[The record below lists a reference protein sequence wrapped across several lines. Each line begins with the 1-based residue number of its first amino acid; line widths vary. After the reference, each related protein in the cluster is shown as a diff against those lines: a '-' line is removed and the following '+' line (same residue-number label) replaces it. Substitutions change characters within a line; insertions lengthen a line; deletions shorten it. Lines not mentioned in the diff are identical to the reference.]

1 LVRAFVFDVCFSQ
14 EQKEGEKVSFGNGNG
29 NGEIVISTPLRTAIG
44 TYGGALKDTPAT
56 DLGATVGKEVLSRS
70 GIEGEQVDQII
81 VGNILSAGQG
91 MNPGRQVGMKTGL
104 PVTTPGLTLNRM
116 CGSGL
121 QAIISAAQEVALG
134 DADVVMAGGIE
145 NMDRAPFL
153 LDKAR
158 YGYRMGMPKVDM
170 YDHMVFDGLWDVF
183 NDYHMGVTAENVA
196 EEYGITREESDA
208 YAVRSHQR
216 AAQANEE
223 ELFDG
228 QIVPVEVK
236 QKKETVQF
244 TTDEHVRANASV
256 EGLQKLKT
264 IFKKEGGTVTAANA
278 SGINDGAAMML
289 VTGEKRAEELGLP
302 VAGRLVSA
310 AVAGVEPSVMGTGM
324 IPASRMAMKKAGLSV
339 DDLDAVE
346 ANEAF
351 ASIAIAVG
359 RELEVPEEK
368 LNPVGGAVALGH
380 PIGATGAVLT
390 VKILHHL
397 ERTGGRYGLV
407 TLCIGGGMGIAAI
420 FERI

>member
-1 LVRAFVFDVCFSQ
+1 M
-14 EQKEGEKVSFGNGNG
+14 SFGNGNG
-29 NGEIVISTPLRTAIG
+29 NGEIVISTPLRTGIG
-44 TYGGALKDTPAT
+44 TFGGALKDVPAT
-56 DLGATVGKEVLSRS
+56 VLGATVGQEILSRS
-70 GIEGEQVDQII
+70 GIEGEQVDQVI

-91 MNPGRQVGMKTGL
+91 MNPGRQVGIKSGL
-104 PVTTPGLTLNRM
+104 PVEVPGMTLNRM

-134 DADVVMAGGIE
+134 DADVILAGGIE
-145 NMDRAPFL
+145 NMDKAPFL
-153 LDKAR
+153 LNKGR
-158 YGYRMGMPKVDM
+158 YGYRMGMPKADI
-170 YDHMVFDGLWDVF
+170 YDHMVYDGLWDIF

-196 EEYGITREESDA
+196 EEYGITREDSDA

-216 AAQANEE
+216 AAKAHDEE
-223 ELFDG
+223 MFDH

-236 QKKETVQF
+236 QKRETVQF
-244 TTDEHVRANASV
+244 TNDEHVRPNATV
-256 EGLQKLKT
+256 EGLGKLKPV
-264 IFKKEGGTVTAANA
+264 FKKDGGTVTAGNA

-289 VTGEKRAEELGLP
+289 VTSDRKAGELGLP

-310 AVAGVEPSVMGTGM
+310 AVAGVDPSVMGTGM
-324 IPASRMAMKKAGLSV
+324 IPASRLAMKKAGLTV

-390 VKILHHL
+390 VKLLHHL
-397 ERTGGRYGLV
+397 DRTGGQYGLV
-407 TLCIGGGMGIAAI
+407 TLCIGGGEGRHPPLARHAL
-420 FERI
+420 ENRQ

>member
-1 LVRAFVFDVCFSQ
+1 M
-14 EQKEGEKVSFGNGNG
+14 SFGNGNG
-29 NGEIVISTPLRTAIG
+29 NGEIVISTPLRTGIG
-44 TYGGALKDTPAT
+44 TFGGSLKEVPAT
-56 DLGATVGKEVLSRS
+56 DLGATVGREVLSRS
-70 GIEGEQVDQII
+70 GIEGEQVDQVII
-81 VGNILSAGQG
+81 GNILSAGQG
-91 MNPGRQVGMKTGL
+91 MNPGRQVGIKSGV
-104 PVTTPGLTLNRM
+104 PVQAPGLTLNRM

-121 QAIISAAQEVALG
+121 QAIVSAAQEIALG
-134 DADVVMAGGIE
+134 DADVVLAGGIE

-153 LDKAR
+153 MPKAR
-158 YGYRMGMPKVDM
+158 YGYRMGMPKADI
-170 YDHMVFDGLWDVF
+170 YDHMVYDGLWDIF
-183 NDYHMGVTAENVA
+183 NDYHMGITAENVA

-216 AAQANEE
+216 AAKAHEE
-223 ELFDG
+223 EVFEG
-228 QIVPVEVK
+228 QIVPVEIK
-236 QKKETVQF
+236 QKKETVQY
-244 TTDEHVRANASV
+244 TADEHIRTNASV
-256 EGLQKLKT
+256 EGLGKLKPV
-264 IFKKEGGTVTAANA
+264 FKKDGGTVTAGNA
-278 SGINDGAAMML
+278 SGVNDGAALML
-289 VTGEKRAEELGLP
+289 VTSDRKAEELGLS

-324 IPASRMAMKKAGLSV
+324 IPASQAAMKKAGLSV

-351 ASIAIAVG
+351 ASVAIAVG

-407 TLCIGGGMGIAAI
+407 TLCIGGGMGIAAV
-420 FERI
+420 FERV

>member
-1 LVRAFVFDVCFSQ
+1 M
-14 EQKEGEKVSFGNGNG
+14 SFGNGNG
-29 NGEIVISTPLRTAIG
+29 NGEIIISVPLRTAIG
-44 TYGGALKDTPAT
+44 TFGGSLKDTPAT
-56 DLGATVGKEVLSRS
+56 DLGATVGKEVLSRA

-91 MNPGRQVGMKTGL
+91 MNPGRQVGMKSGL
-104 PVTTPGLTLNRM
+104 PVEVPGMTLNRM

-121 QAIISAAQEVALG
+121 QAIISAAQEIALG

-145 NMDRAPFL
+145 NMDQAPFL
-153 LDKAR
+153 MPKGR
-158 YGYRMGMPKVDM
+158 YGYRMGMPKADI
-170 YDHMVFDGLWDVF
+170 YDHMVYDGLWDIF

-196 EEYGITREESDA
+196 EQYNVSREDQDEYA
-208 YAVRSHQR
+208 ARSHQR
-216 AAQANEE
+216 AQKSHED

-228 QIVPVEVK
+228 QIVPVEIN

-244 TTDEHVRANASV
+244 TKDEHVR
-256 EGLQKLKT
+256 EGATAESLGKLKPV
-264 IFKKEGGTVTAANA
+264 FKKDGGTVTAANS

-289 VTGEKRAEELGLP
+289 VSSERKAEELGLP

-310 AVAGVEPSVMGTGM
+310 AVAGVDPSMMGVGM
-324 IPASRMAMKKAGLSV
+324 IPASRMALKKAGLSV

-351 ASIAIAVG
+351 SSIAVTVQ

-368 LNPVGGAVALGH
+368 MNPVGGAVALGH
-380 PIGATGAVLT
+380 PIGATGAILT

-397 ERTGGRYGLV
+397 ARTGGQYGLV

-420 FERI
+420 FERV

>member
-1 LVRAFVFDVCFSQ
+1 M
-14 EQKEGEKVSFGNGNG
+14 SFGNGNG
-29 NGEIVISTPLRTAIG
+29 NGEIVISTPLRTGIG
-44 TYGGALKDTPAT
+44 TFGGALKEVPAT
-56 DLGATVGKEVLSRS
+56 DLGATVGQEVLSRS
-70 GIEGEQVDQII
+70 GVEGEQVDQVI

-91 MNPGRQVGMKTGL
+91 MNPGRQVGIKSGL
-104 PVTTPGLTLNRM
+104 PVEVPGMTLNRM

-121 QAIISAAQEVALG
+121 QAIVSAAQEIALG
-134 DADVVMAGGIE
+134 DADVILAGGVE
-145 NMDRAPFL
+145 NMDMAPFL
-153 LDKAR
+153 MPKGR
-158 YGYRMGMPKVDM
+158 YGYRMGMPDAKI
-170 YDHMVFDGLWDVF
+170 YDHMVYDGLWDVF

-196 EEYGITREESDA
+196 EAYGITREESDS

-216 AAQANEE
+216 AAKAHEE
-223 ELFDG
+223 EHFDG

-244 TTDEHVRANASV
+244 TDDEHIRPSASV
-256 EGLQKLKT
+256 EGLGKLKPV
-264 IFKKEGGTVTAANA
+264 FKKDGGTVTAGNS
-278 SGINDGAAMML
+278 SGINDGAALTL
-289 VTGEKRAEELGLP
+289 VTSERKAGELGLP

-310 AVAGVEPSVMGTGM
+310 AVAGVDPSVMGTGM
-324 IPASRMAMKKAGLSV
+324 IPASRMALKKAGLSV

-351 ASIAIAVG
+351 SSIAIAVG

-390 VKILHHL
+390 VKLLHYL
-397 ERTGGRYGLV
+397 DRTGGQYGLV

-420 FERI
+420 FERVS